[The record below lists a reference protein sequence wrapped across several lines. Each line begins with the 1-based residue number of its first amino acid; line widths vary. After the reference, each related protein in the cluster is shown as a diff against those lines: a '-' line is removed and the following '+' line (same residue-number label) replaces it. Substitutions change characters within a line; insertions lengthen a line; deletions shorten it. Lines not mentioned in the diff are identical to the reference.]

1 MPPIMRRLPLLA
13 LLALAALP
21 TATATA
27 AKPFKLSDVMRT
39 YDVKIDLTME
49 SNFAFQADPTGCYGK
64 SEGYAGAGRE
74 IIQMSSPKPVRVTLY
89 VPPKGEKG
97 EPYVARKDLKSGF
110 ALAGTSKRSGQM
122 TSIVCGES
130 SDTQLSNC
138 TGESQIHDMVDITFY
153 KGTWLLGSG
162 TSNTDDQMPGCR
174 KAQFDWDGA
183 VARTGYILLQSA
195 RGKAAR
201 SKLKTKGSFS
211 LQAVEKDACDVQYF
225 GTGTCGT
232 TWTYTAHFKRV
243 AKAKHPKH

>member
-1 MPPIMRRLPLLA
+1 MRRLPILA

-21 TATATA
+21 TATASA
-27 AKPFKLSDVMRT
+27 AKPPKMSDILRT

-64 SEGYAGAGRE
+64 SEGYAGAGQE
-74 IIQMSSPKPVRVTLY
+74 IIKMSSPKPVRVTLY

-110 ALAGTSKRSGQM
+110 ALEGTSKRSGQM
-122 TSIVCGES
+122 ASIVCGES
-130 SDTQLSNC
+130 TDTQLSNC
-138 TGESQIHDMVDITFY
+138 AGETRVHDTVDITFY
-153 KGTWLLGSG
+153 NGTWLLGSG
-162 TSNTDDQMPGCR
+162 MADTDDQMPGCR
-174 KAQFDWDGA
+174 QAQFDWDGA

-195 RGKAAR
+195 RGPAAR

-211 LQAVEKDACDVQYF
+211 LQAVEKDQCAVADF

-243 AKAKHPKH
+243 AKARHKKH